1 MDFAR
6 VVEKSVPDVITV
18 ENVPELAQH
27 QVFSIFVKRLQ
38 KAGYH
43 LKYDFLY
50 CPDYGVPQRRTRLV
64 LLGSRFGEPALPKP
78 THANKHPT

>member
-27 QVFSIFVKRLQ
+27 PVFSIFVKRLQ

-43 LKYDFLY
+43 L
-50 CPDYGVPQRRTRLV
+50 
-64 LLGSRFGEPALPKP
+64 
-78 THANKHPT
+78 